1 MLASVELWLRKSPDA
16 CRYLCSEMQALCHAT
31 CNKGG
36 CELGEL
42 FFSERGKVCY
52 HVTGFLEVKAIGSA
66 LQIHP
71 ESW

>member
-1 MLASVELWLRKSPDA
+1 MLAGICAVK
-16 CRYLCSEMQALCHAT
+16 CRLSAMPPAT
-31 CNKGG
+31 REVVSWGT
-36 CELGEL
+36 

-66 LQIHP
+66 LQIPP